1 LDKRRRACR
10 SLAAPALCYS
20 RRRNDPSEGR
30 IGTTHRNG
38 VSMDFKFSEADEAF
52 RREFRNWLEQ
62 NLPRDWHD
70 EGELHDPDTREEFER
85 RRRWH
90 RKLYDGGWMCIHWPR
105 EYGGR
110 GASLLQQIIHAQE
123 LDRAKAPPTI
133 NFQGIARVGPTLM
146 QWGTPE
152 QKQRY
157 IPRIPSAEEIWCQGL
172 SEPNHGSDLAAVETR
187 AIDQGDHFVVNGAK
201 VWTSNAHHA
210 DLSTLLCRTDPTL
223 PKHKGLSY
231 LLVDMKSPGVTVRP
245 LVQMTGESGFNQVF
259 FEDVVVPKAN
269 LVGHKNQGWMVAM
282 TNMMFERTIHGGR
295 TDMMVEVRQLAELA
309 KKVQRNGHPAW
320 DDNYVRQRIARFACA
335 AEALKYTSYRQLKGL
350 PPGPEG
356 SIMKL
361 GTTDLNLLIQMFAM
375 ELLGV
380 YSQFEYQAP
389 GAVDHGKWSH
399 RMLAARRGTIAAGT
413 NEIQHNIIGERVLGL
428 PKG

>member
-1 LDKRRRACR
+1 
-10 SLAAPALCYS
+10 
-20 RRRNDPSEGR
+20 
-30 IGTTHRNG
+30 
-38 VSMDFKFSEADEAF
+38 MDFKFSPEDEAF
-52 RREFRNWLEQ
+52 RQECRSWLEH
-62 NLPRDWHD
+62 NIPRDWRDD
-70 EGELHDPDTREEFER
+70 EELHDPDTREEFER
-85 RRRWH
+85 RRAWH
-90 RKLYDGGWMCIHWPR
+90 RQLYDDGWMCIHWPQ

-110 GASLLQQIIHAQE
+110 GASLIQQVIYNQE
-123 LDRAKAPPTI
+123 LDRAKAPPTV

-157 IPRIPSAEEIWCQGL
+157 IPRIPPAEEIWCQGL
-172 SEPNHGSDLAAVETR
+172 SEPDHGSDLAAVETR
-187 AIDQGDHFVVNGAK
+187 AVDRGDHFLVNGSK
-201 VWTSNAHHA
+201 VWTSNAHRA
-210 DLSTLLCRTDPTL
+210 DFTTLLCRTDPDA

-231 LLVDMKSPGVTVRP
+231 LLVDMKSPGITVRP

-259 FEDVVVPKAN
+259 FDDVQVPLAN
-269 LVGHKNQGWMVAM
+269 LVGEKNRGWMVAM

-309 KKVQRNGHPAW
+309 KKVDRGGRPAW
-320 DDNYVRQRIARFACA
+320 QDSYVRQRLAGFACEA
-335 AEALKYTSYRQLKGL
+335 AALKYTSFRQLTSQLKGL

-356 SIMKL
+356 SMMKL
-361 GTTDLNLLIQMFAM
+361 GTSGLNLRMQDFAM
-375 ELLGV
+375 ELLGP
-380 YSQFEYQAP
+380 YSQLEYQAS
-389 GAVDHGKWSH
+389 GAIDRGKWSH

>member
-1 LDKRRRACR
+1 
-10 SLAAPALCYS
+10 
-20 RRRNDPSEGR
+20 
-30 IGTTHRNG
+30 
-38 VSMDFKFSEADEAF
+38 MDFKFSEEDEALRRDF
-52 RREFRNWLEQ
+52 RAWLEQ

-70 EGELHDPDTREEFER
+70 EGELHDPDTEEEFER

-90 RKLYDGGWMCIHWPR
+90 RKLYDGGWMCIHWPK

-110 GASLLQQIIHAQE
+110 GASLLQQIVYAQE
-123 LDRAKAPPTI
+123 FDRAKAPPTI

-187 AIDQGDHFVVNGAK
+187 AIDQGDHFVVNGSK

-210 DLSTLLCRTDPTL
+210 DFSTLLCRTDPTL

-259 FEDVVVPKAN
+259 FEDVMVPKAN
-269 LVGHKNQGWMVAM
+269 LVGQKNQGWMVAM

-295 TDMMVEVRQLAELA
+295 TDMMIEVRQLGALA
-309 KKVQRNGHPAW
+309 QRVQRNGHPAW
-320 DDNYVRQRIARFACA
+320 DDNYVRQRIARFACE
-335 AEALKYTSYRQLKGL
+335 AEALKYTSYRQLTRQLRGL

-361 GTTDLNLLIQMFAM
+361 GTTDLNLRIQSFAM
-375 ELLGV
+375 ELLGP
-380 YSQFEYQAP
+380 YSQFEYQAS
-389 GAVDHGKWSH
+389 GAIDHGKWSH

>member
-1 LDKRRRACR
+1 
-10 SLAAPALCYS
+10 
-20 RRRNDPSEGR
+20 
-30 IGTTHRNG
+30 
-38 VSMDFKFSEADEAF
+38 MDFKFSPADEAF
-52 RREFRNWLEQ
+52 RQECRSWLEH
-62 NLPRDWHD
+62 NIPRDWRD
-70 EGELHDPDTREEFER
+70 DELHDPDTLEEFER
-85 RRRWH
+85 RRAWH
-90 RKLYDGGWMCIHWPR
+90 RRLYDGGWMCIHWPQ

-110 GASLLQQIIHAQE
+110 GASLIQQVIYNQE
-123 LDRAKAPPTI
+123 LDRAKAPPTV

-157 IPRIPSAEEIWCQGL
+157 IPKIPPAEEIWCQGL
-172 SEPNHGSDLAAVETR
+172 SEPDHGSDLAAVETR
-187 AIDQGDHFVVNGAK
+187 AVDRGDHFLVNGSK
-201 VWTSNAHHA
+201 VWTSNAHRA
-210 DLSTLLCRTDPTL
+210 DFTTLLCRTDPDA

-231 LLVDMKSPGVTVRP
+231 LLVDMKSPGITVRP

-259 FEDVVVPKAN
+259 FDDVQVPLAN
-269 LVGHKNQGWMVAM
+269 LVGEKNRGWMVAM

-309 KKVQRNGHPAW
+309 KKVDRGGRPAW
-320 DDNYVRQRIARFACA
+320 QDSYVRQRLAGFACEA
-335 AEALKYTSYRQLKGL
+335 AALKYTSFRQLTSQLKGL

-356 SIMKL
+356 SMMKL
-361 GTTDLNLLIQMFAM
+361 GTSGLNLRMQDFAM
-375 ELLGV
+375 ELLGP
-380 YSQFEYQAP
+380 YSQFEYQAS
-389 GAVDHGKWSH
+389 GAIDRGKWSH

>member
-1 LDKRRRACR
+1 
-10 SLAAPALCYS
+10 
-20 RRRNDPSEGR
+20 
-30 IGTTHRNG
+30 
-38 VSMDFKFSEADEAF
+38 MDFKFSPEDEAF
-52 RREFRNWLEQ
+52 RQECRSWLEH
-62 NLPRDWHD
+62 NIPRDWRD
-70 EGELHDPDTREEFER
+70 DELHDPDTLEEFER
-85 RRRWH
+85 RRAWH
-90 RKLYDGGWMCIHWPR
+90 RRLYDGGWMCIHWPQ

-110 GASLLQQIIHAQE
+110 GASLIQQVIYNQE
-123 LDRAKAPPTI
+123 LDRAKAPPTV

-157 IPRIPSAEEIWCQGL
+157 IPKIPPAEEIWCQGL
-172 SEPNHGSDLAAVETR
+172 SEPDHGSDLAAVETR
-187 AIDQGDHFVVNGAK
+187 AVDRGDHFLVNGSK
-201 VWTSNAHHA
+201 VWTSNAHRA
-210 DLSTLLCRTDPTL
+210 DFTTLLCRTDPDA

-231 LLVDMKSPGVTVRP
+231 LLVDMKSPGITVRP

-259 FEDVVVPKAN
+259 FDDVQVPLAN
-269 LVGHKNQGWMVAM
+269 LVGEKNRGWMVAM

-309 KKVQRNGHPAW
+309 KKVDRGGRPAW
-320 DDNYVRQRIARFACA
+320 QDSYVRQRLAGFACEA
-335 AEALKYTSYRQLKGL
+335 AALKYTSFRQLTSQLKGL

-356 SIMKL
+356 SMMKL
-361 GTTDLNLLIQMFAM
+361 GTSGLNLRMQDFAM
-375 ELLGV
+375 ELLGP
-380 YSQFEYQAP
+380 YSQFEYQAS
-389 GAVDHGKWSH
+389 GAIDRGKWSH

>member
-1 LDKRRRACR
+1 
-10 SLAAPALCYS
+10 
-20 RRRNDPSEGR
+20 
-30 IGTTHRNG
+30 
-38 VSMDFKFSEADEAF
+38 MDFKFSPEDETF
-52 RREFRNWLEQ
+52 RQEFRSWLEHHI
-62 NLPRDWHD
+62 PRDWRD
-70 EGELHDPDTREEFER
+70 DELHDPDTLEEFER
-85 RRRWH
+85 RRAWH
-90 RKLYDGGWMCIHWPR
+90 RQLYDGGWMCIHWPQ

-110 GASLLQQIIHAQE
+110 GASLIQQVIYHQE
-123 LDRAKAPPTI
+123 LDRAKAPPTV

-157 IPRIPSAEEIWCQGL
+157 IPKIPPAEEIWCQGL
-172 SEPNHGSDLAAVETR
+172 SEPDHGSDLAAVETR
-187 AIDQGDHFVVNGAK
+187 AVDQGDHFLVNGSK
-201 VWTSNAHHA
+201 VWTSNAHRA
-210 DLSTLLCRTDPTL
+210 DFTTLLCRTDPDA

-231 LLVDMKSPGVTVRP
+231 LLVDMKSPGITVRP

-259 FEDVVVPKAN
+259 FDDVQVPLAN
-269 LVGHKNQGWMVAM
+269 LVGEKNRGWMVAM

-309 KKVQRNGHPAW
+309 KKVDRDGRPAW
-320 DDNYVRQRIARFACA
+320 EDSYVRQRLAGFACEA
-335 AEALKYTSYRQLKGL
+335 AALKYTSFRQLTSQLKGL

-361 GTTDLNLLIQMFAM
+361 GTSGLNLRMQDFAM
-375 ELLGV
+375 ELLGP
-380 YSQFEYQAP
+380 YSQFEYQASR
-389 GAVDHGKWSH
+389 AIDRGKWSH
-399 RMLAARRGTIAAGT
+399 RMLAARRSTIAAGT